1 MLGIGHVVKNISRLL
16 TLSTEAN
23 SAVVKDRLGDTGLE
37 KASVLN
43 ATEADCLLVPNEEA
57 LLDFLDDAFI
67 SHEKMIL

>member
-1 MLGIGHVVKNISRLL
+1 MLGIGHVMKNISRLL

-23 SAVVKDRLGDTGLE
+23 GAVVKDCLGDTSLE
-37 KASVLN
+37 KAGVLN

-67 SHEKMIL
+67 RHEKMIL

>member
-1 MLGIGHVVKNISRLL
+1 MLGIGHVMKNIGRLL

-23 SAVVKDRLGDTGLE
+23 GAVVKDCLVDAGLE
-37 KASVLN
+37 KASVLD
-43 ATEADCLLVPNEEA
+43 TTKADCLLVPNEEA